1 MKKKLR
7 VGHIGTKHDH
17 SRDII
22 SCLDKFPDDF
32 EIVGVVEEDEKWR
45 AQVQPTEPYCRYP
58 FMTEEQLFN
67 AGCDF
72 VVCEGFEYDLPFAA
86 LRCVENGIPVHIDKP
101 AGRDIDVFERVLR
114 TAKAKNLPVQ
124 LGYMYRYNPAVAD
137 CFELVKSGAL
147 GEIHSVTAL
156 MSSDHAPEKRQWL
169 DRFDEGGI
177 MFFLGCH
184 MIDLIYRIQGI
195 PDDITPTLTRSGLFG
210 CTAVDMATAALRYPR
225 GVSIAQTNSTEIGG
239 GNRRQLVVNG
249 SLGSFEIRPLEYNG
263 TARVTFAD
271 FSGEKPVRRV
281 ENRTYKHMTYL
292 ERYDDMMLDFAA
304 MVRGEKE
311 NPYSYESEA
320 ECQRMVLAA
329 CGYGVDYKKR
339 GL

>member
-22 SCLDKFPDDF
+22 SCLTKFQDEF
-32 EIVGVVEEDEKWR
+32 EVVGVVETDDAWQREI
-45 AQVQPTEPYCRYP
+45 QPTEPYCRYP
-58 FMTEEQLFN
+58 FLTEEQLLN
-67 AGCDF
+67 AGCDC
-72 VVCEGFEYDLPFAA
+72 VVCEGFEYDMPYAA

-101 AGRDIDVFERVLR
+101 AGRDITVFEKVLK
-114 TAKAKNLPVQ
+114 TAKAKGLPVQ

-137 CFELVKSGAL
+137 CLSLVKSGAL
-147 GEIHSVTAL
+147 GEIHSVTAI

-169 DRFDEGGI
+169 ERFDEGGI

-184 MIDLIYRIQGI
+184 MIDLIYQIQGI
-195 PDDITPTLTRSGLFG
+195 PEEITPTLTRSGLFG
-210 CTAVDMATAALRYPR
+210 CTAVDMATATLRYPH
-225 GVSIAQTNSTEIGG
+225 GVSIAQTNSTEVGG
-239 GNRRQLVVNG
+239 WNRRQLVVNG
-249 SLGSFEIRPLEYNG
+249 SEGTFELRPLEYNG
-263 TARVTFAD
+263 IAHVIYAD
-271 FSGEKPVRRV
+271 FSGKKPSYRD
-281 ENRTYKHMTYL
+281 ETRTYPHMTYL

-311 NPYSYESEA
+311 NPFSYESEA

-329 CGYGVDYKKR
+329 CGYD
-339 GL
+339 